1 MSVVPGRAEREDEL
15 LETVTRVLSDP
26 AYDDDPLRDLLA
38 DLFELSTHQ
47 RERME
52 RLVRLSDGFQD
63 VYRARNETLATSY
76 DRHLRRLE
84 RLVRISDR
92 YQENLRELN
101 ESLREAALKD
111 PLTGLGN
118 RRYLLERLNEEMDR
132 RGRQGTSLGLAILDI
147 DHFKAVNDA
156 FGHDVGDQLL
166 CAIAGAIQDSLREYD
181 ICGRW
186 GGEEFLLVFPEAD
199 GRQAAEV
206 CERIRA
212 AISTIACRAV
222 AEGERAR
229 ITASVG
235 LVEVVDGEEGME
247 AINRA
252 DSLLLAAKDAGR
264 DRVLVGGEIQAVG

>member
-1 MSVVPGRAEREDEL
+1 MTGVSGPTQREDEL
-15 LETVTRVLSDP
+15 LEAVTRVLADP
-26 AYDDDPLRDLLA
+26 AYDDDPLRGLLA

-63 VYRARNETLATSY
+63 VYRAHNETLATSY

-132 RGRQGTSLGLAILDI
+132 RNRRGTSLGVAILDI
-147 DHFKAVNDA
+147 DRFKAVNDT
-156 FGHDVGDQLL
+156 FGHEVGDQLL
-166 CAIAGAIQDSLREYD
+166 CAIAEAIRDSLREYD

-206 CERIRA
+206 CERIRS
-212 AISTIACRAV
+212 AISATASRAV

-235 LVEVVDGEEGME
+235 LVEVVDGEEAME

-264 DRVLVGGEIQAVG
+264 DRLLMGGEVLAVG